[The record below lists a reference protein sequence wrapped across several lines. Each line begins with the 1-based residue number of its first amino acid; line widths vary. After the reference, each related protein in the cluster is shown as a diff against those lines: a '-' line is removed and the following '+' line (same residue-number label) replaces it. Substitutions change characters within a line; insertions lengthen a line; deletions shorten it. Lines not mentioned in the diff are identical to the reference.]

1 MLTTCRN
8 GNSQVD
14 GKFFTCELIV
24 SEVTNTA
31 YVYRCRGTDMKTIYV
46 KPKDLQRKWYV
57 VDVEGKG
64 LGRAAVKIA
73 SILRGKHKP
82 EYVPHQ
88 EIGDYV
94 IVVNAGK
101 VALTGRKEEQKMYY
115 RHSGYPG
122 GLSGENFYKMVRRK
136 PVYPMERAVWG
147 MLPKGPLGRKLY
159 KNLKVY
165 AGADHPHAAQQPEQ
179 LEI

>member
-1 MLTTCRN
+1 M
-8 GNSQVD
+8 G
-14 GKFFTCELIV
+14 
-24 SEVTNTA
+24 
-31 YVYRCRGTDMKTIYV
+31 MKTIFV
-46 KPKDLQRKWYV
+46 KPEKIERKWYV
-57 VDVEGKG
+57 VDVEGMR

-73 SILRGKHKP
+73 SVLRGKHKP
-82 EYVPHQ
+82 EYMNHQ
-88 EIGDYV
+88 EMGDYV
-94 IVVNAGK
+94 IVVNADK
-101 VALTGRKEEQKMYY
+101 VALTGRKAQQKMYY

-122 GLSGENFYKMVRRK
+122 GIRGESFDKMIAKK

-165 AGADHPHAAQQPEQ
+165 AGPNHPHTAQQPET

>member
-1 MLTTCRN
+1 
-8 GNSQVD
+8 
-14 GKFFTCELIV
+14 
-24 SEVTNTA
+24 
-31 YVYRCRGTDMKTIYV
+31 
-46 KPKDLQRKWYV
+46 
-57 VDVEGKG
+57 
-64 LGRAAVKIA
+64 
-73 SILRGKHKP
+73 
-82 EYVPHQ
+82 
-88 EIGDYV
+88 
-94 IVVNAGK
+94 

-122 GLSGENFYKMVRRK
+122 GLTGENFSKMVRRK

-165 AGADHPHAAQQPEQ
+165 AGATHPHAAQKPEQ

>member
-1 MLTTCRN
+1 
-8 GNSQVD
+8 
-14 GKFFTCELIV
+14 
-24 SEVTNTA
+24 
-31 YVYRCRGTDMKTIYV
+31 MKTIYV
-46 KPKDLQRKWYV
+46 KPKDMERKWYV

-64 LGRAAVKIA
+64 LGRAAARIA
-73 SILRGKHKP
+73 TILRGKHKP
-82 EYVPHQ
+82 EYVPYH
-88 EIGDYV
+88 ELGDYV
-94 IVVNAGK
+94 IVVNADK
-101 VALTGRKEEQKMYY
+101 VALTGRKEQQKMYY

-122 GLSGENFYKMVRRK
+122 GLTGENFFKMVRRK

-165 AGADHPHAAQQPEQ
+165 AGANHPHAAQKPEQ

>member
-1 MLTTCRN
+1 M
-8 GNSQVD
+8 G
-14 GKFFTCELIV
+14 
-24 SEVTNTA
+24 
-31 YVYRCRGTDMKTIYV
+31 MKTIFV
-46 KPKDLQRKWYV
+46 KPEKIERKWYV
-57 VDVEGKG
+57 VDVEGMR

-73 SILRGKHKP
+73 SVLRGKHKP
-82 EYVPHQ
+82 EYMNHQ
-88 EIGDYV
+88 EMGDYV
-94 IVVNAGK
+94 IVVNADK
-101 VALTGRKEEQKMYY
+101 VALTGRKAQQKMYY

-122 GLSGENFYKMVRRK
+122 GIRGESFEKMIAKK

-165 AGADHPHAAQQPEQ
+165 AGPNHPHSAQMPET